1 MTFYTARYDAGFKNA
16 IGCESQKDLLKYFLE
31 KTLDLSI
38 EELVLDPKELE
49 KPNIKIKTKTLDVL
63 VKTKTETINLEINNG
78 YYNFLPIRNFAY
90 ISSVFSNSV
99 FKGDDYLD
107 TKMHIQL
114 NITWGLGIEKDI
126 KSCYMM
132 CDKENDKC
140 YCDKLKII
148 EINMDKIMNMWYHGD
163 KKKALEYKYFLM
175 LDLEPKD
182 LEKVCKGDKM
192 MEKYKEKIEKLN
204 EDPEFIEVV
213 SKEKDAEMVY
223 NSLITEGYEQGI
235 EDGISQG
242 LEQGISSRNIE
253 IAKNLLDNNVSI
265 DVIIKSTG
273 LSKEEVEELS
283 KK

>member
-1 MTFYTARYDAGFKNA
+1 
-16 IGCESQKDLLKYFLE
+16 
-31 KTLDLSI
+31 
-38 EELVLDPKELE
+38 
-49 KPNIKIKTKTLDVL
+49 
-63 VKTKTETINLEINNG
+63 
-78 YYNFLPIRNFAY
+78 
-90 ISSVFSNSV
+90 
-99 FKGDDYLD
+99 
-107 TKMHIQL
+107 MHIQL

-182 LEKVCKGDKM
+182 LDVVCKGDKM

-213 SKEKDAEMVY
+213 SKEKDAEMVH
-223 NSLITEGYEQGI
+223 NTLIKEGYEQGM
-235 EDGISQG
+235 
-242 LEQGISSRNIE
+242 SSRNIE
-253 IAKNLLDNNVSI
+253 IAKNMLKDNIDISI
-265 DVIIKSTG
+265 ISKYTG
-273 LSKEEVEELS
+273 LSKEEIEELI
-283 KK
+283 

>member
-1 MTFYTARYDAGFKNA
+1 
-16 IGCESQKDLLKYFLE
+16 
-31 KTLDLSI
+31 
-38 EELVLDPKELE
+38 
-49 KPNIKIKTKTLDVL
+49 
-63 VKTKTETINLEINNG
+63 
-78 YYNFLPIRNFAY
+78 
-90 ISSVFSNSV
+90 
-99 FKGDDYLD
+99 
-107 TKMHIQL
+107 MHIQL

-182 LEKVCKGDKM
+182 LDVVCKGDKM

-213 SKEKDAEMVY
+213 SKEKDAEMVH
-223 NSLITEGYEQGI
+223 NTLIKEGYEQGL
-235 EDGISQG
+235 EQGMSQG
-242 LEQGISSRNIE
+242 LEQGSVNEKYE

-265 DVIIKSTG
+265 DIIIKSTG
-273 LSKEEVEELS
+273 LSKEKIEEL
-283 KK
+283 KNK

>member
-1 MTFYTARYDAGFKNA
+1 
-16 IGCESQKDLLKYFLE
+16 
-31 KTLDLSI
+31 
-38 EELVLDPKELE
+38 
-49 KPNIKIKTKTLDVL
+49 
-63 VKTKTETINLEINNG
+63 
-78 YYNFLPIRNFAY
+78 
-90 ISSVFSNSV
+90 
-99 FKGDDYLD
+99 
-107 TKMHIQL
+107 
-114 NITWGLGIEKDI
+114 
-126 KSCYMM
+126 
-132 CDKENDKC
+132 
-140 YCDKLKII
+140 
-148 EINMDKIMNMWYHGD
+148 
-163 KKKALEYKYFLM
+163 M

-192 MEKYKEKIEKLN
+192 MEKYKGKIEKLN

>member
-1 MTFYTARYDAGFKNA
+1 
-16 IGCESQKDLLKYFLE
+16 
-31 KTLDLSI
+31 
-38 EELVLDPKELE
+38 
-49 KPNIKIKTKTLDVL
+49 
-63 VKTKTETINLEINNG
+63 
-78 YYNFLPIRNFAY
+78 
-90 ISSVFSNSV
+90 
-99 FKGDDYLD
+99 
-107 TKMHIQL
+107 
-114 NITWGLGIEKDI
+114 
-126 KSCYMM
+126 
-132 CDKENDKC
+132 
-140 YCDKLKII
+140 
-148 EINMDKIMNMWYHGD
+148 
-163 KKKALEYKYFLM
+163 
-175 LDLEPKD
+175 
-182 LEKVCKGDKM
+182 M

>member
-1 MTFYTARYDAGFKNA
+1 M
-16 IGCESQKDLLKYFLE
+16 
-31 KTLDLSI
+31 
-38 EELVLDPKELE
+38 
-49 KPNIKIKTKTLDVL
+49 
-63 VKTKTETINLEINNG
+63 
-78 YYNFLPIRNFAY
+78 
-90 ISSVFSNSV
+90 
-99 FKGDDYLD
+99 FKGDDYLK

-114 NITWGLGIEKDI
+114 NITWGLGLEKNI
-126 KSCYMM
+126 KSSYMM
-132 CDKENDKC
+132 CDKVNDRC

-182 LEKVCKGDKM
+182 LDVVCKGDKM

>member
-1 MTFYTARYDAGFKNA
+1 M
-16 IGCESQKDLLKYFLE
+16 
-31 KTLDLSI
+31 
-38 EELVLDPKELE
+38 
-49 KPNIKIKTKTLDVL
+49 
-63 VKTKTETINLEINNG
+63 
-78 YYNFLPIRNFAY
+78 
-90 ISSVFSNSV
+90 
-99 FKGDDYLD
+99 
-107 TKMHIQL
+107 
-114 NITWGLGIEKDI
+114 
-126 KSCYMM
+126 
-132 CDKENDKC
+132 
-140 YCDKLKII
+140 
-148 EINMDKIMNMWYHGD
+148 YHGY
-163 KKKALEYKYFLM
+163 KKKALEYKYFLI

-213 SKEKDAEMVY
+213 SKEKDAEMVH
-223 NSLITEGYEQGI
+223 NTLIKEGYEQGI
-235 EDGISQG
+235 EDGISQGMSQG

>member
-1 MTFYTARYDAGFKNA
+1 M
-16 IGCESQKDLLKYFLE
+16 
-31 KTLDLSI
+31 
-38 EELVLDPKELE
+38 
-49 KPNIKIKTKTLDVL
+49 
-63 VKTKTETINLEINNG
+63 
-78 YYNFLPIRNFAY
+78 
-90 ISSVFSNSV
+90 
-99 FKGDDYLD
+99 FKGDDYLK

-132 CDKENDKC
+132 YDKDNNKC

-182 LEKVCKGDKM
+182 LDVVCKGDRM

-213 SKEKDAEMVY
+213 SKEKDAEMVH
-223 NSLITEGYEQGI
+223 NTLIKEGYEQGM
-235 EDGISQG
+235 
-242 LEQGISSRNIE
+242 SSRNIE
-253 IAKNLLDNNVSI
+253 IAKNMLKDNIDISI
-265 DVIIKSTG
+265 ISKYTG
-273 LSKEEVEELS
+273 LSKEEIEELI
-283 KK
+283 

>member
-1 MTFYTARYDAGFKNA
+1 
-16 IGCESQKDLLKYFLE
+16 
-31 KTLDLSI
+31 
-38 EELVLDPKELE
+38 
-49 KPNIKIKTKTLDVL
+49 
-63 VKTKTETINLEINNG
+63 
-78 YYNFLPIRNFAY
+78 
-90 ISSVFSNSV
+90 
-99 FKGDDYLD
+99 
-107 TKMHIQL
+107 
-114 NITWGLGIEKDI
+114 
-126 KSCYMM
+126 
-132 CDKENDKC
+132 
-140 YCDKLKII
+140 
-148 EINMDKIMNMWYHGD
+148 
-163 KKKALEYKYFLM
+163 M

-213 SKEKDAEMVY
+213 SKEKDAEMIY